1 MVILK
6 LGKVFLYTMNILNI
20 ILNILI
26 FLIIL
31 ALLVLV
37 HELGHFLVAKKN
49 GVRVDEFGLGFPP
62 RIYGKKFGET
72 VYSLNAVP
80 FGGFVKIF
88 GENAESLETPEGI
101 VEDSSR
107 SLAHKGKLIQSAVLV
122 AGVSFN
128 VIFAWLIISL
138 GLVFGMPTAV
148 DSQNATGVT
157 DARVVVTSVV
167 PKSPAERAGLKAGD
181 MLLSLKTATKTL
193 EQNVS
198 PETVHKFIAES
209 SEPITISYKR
219 GAKISEV
226 NVGAEKGIVLG
237 ARAIGISMDMLGILK
252 LPAYR
257 AFLEGGVRTAQLFKT
272 VAVNI
277 FYFLRDA
284 FTGHADLTQVA
295 GPIGMVA
302 LVGEAHDLGLA
313 YLIFFTALLS
323 INLAVINLIPF
334 PALDGGRLVMVLIEA
349 VKGSPLKPKLVSGL
363 NTVGF
368 ALLIILMLAVSWH
381 DVLGLV

>member
-1 MVILK
+1 
-6 LGKVFLYTMNILNI
+6 MNILNI